1 MSRSLIFAHINTFR
15 EILPGEEWVSVLDTG
30 VPVLLVRIGNYPL
43 HHGSLGV
50 VRTVGRLG
58 VPVHAVVEDRF
69 TPVALSRHLTSS
81 IVWPTTGREEPERLA
96 DGLLSLGRT
105 IGARCVAVP
114 TDDEAAILLAE
125 YAHRLKECFLI
136 PAVPAHLPRLLA
148 CKASLHRICAEAGV
162 PSPRSR
168 APESRDELVE
178 AGRELGYPL
187 ALKNLAAFSR
197 LRTPAVSGTTIVVPH
212 ERALLDRFPQAAP
225 PPVLVQ
231 EYIPRQQAEDWITH
245 LYCGTG
251 GVPRVLFT
259 GLKLRSWPPYAG
271 MTARAVALR
280 NPELARLAERLCR
293 LIGYSGL
300 ADLDWRYDRRD
311 GQYKLVDFNPR
322 AGAQFRLF
330 EDVHGVDVVRAMHLD
345 LTGRPVPDGAQAEGR
360 VFVAGQLDFASAV
373 AWLHQERRLPPDLLS
388 EPPTERAW
396 LCRDDPLPAA
406 AEAVRFAALVTWRLL
421 RPALRPGR
429 VPLTEGSTGTPPT
442 S

>member
-1 MSRSLIFAHINTFR
+1 MVPL
-15 EILPGEEWVSVLDTG
+15 LDDE
-30 VPVLLVRIGNYPL
+30 VPVLLARIGNYPL

-50 VRTVGRLG
+50 VRTLGRLG

-69 TPVALSRHLTSS
+69 TPVALSRHLTSGF
-81 IVWPTTGREEPERLA
+81 VWPTTGREEPERLA
-96 DGLLSLGRT
+96 DGLLSIGRR

-114 TDDEAAILLAE
+114 TDDEAAIVLAE
-125 YAHRLKECFLI
+125 YADLLKECFLI
-136 PAVPAHLPRLLA
+136 PPVPARLPRLLA
-148 CKASLHRICAEAGV
+148 CKASLHRICTEVGV

-168 APESRDELVE
+168 APTSRDELVD

-187 ALKNLAAFSR
+187 VLKNLAPFSR

-212 ERALLDRFPQAAP
+212 ERALLDRFPGAAP

-245 LYCGTG
+245 IYSGAD
-251 GVPRVLFT
+251 GVPRALFT

-280 NPELARLAERLCR
+280 NSELAGLAERLCR
-293 LIGYSGL
+293 RIGYSGL

-322 AGAQFRLF
+322 TGAQFRLF
-330 EDVHGVDVVRAMHLD
+330 ENVHGVDVVRAMHLD
-345 LTGRPVPDGAQAEGR
+345 LTGRTVPDGAQVEGR
-360 VFVAGQLDFASAV
+360 VFVAGQLDFASVA
-373 AWLHQERRLPPDLLS
+373 AWLRHERRLPPDLLNERPS
-388 EPPTERAW
+388 ERAW

-406 AEAVRFAALVTWRLL
+406 AEAVRFTALVTWRLL
-421 RPALRPGR
+421 RPGR
-429 VPLTEGSTGTPPT
+429 SGPARCR
-442 S
+442 

>member
-1 MSRSLIFAHINTFR
+1 MVVL
-15 EILPGEEWVSVLDTG
+15 LDTE
-30 VPVLLVRIGNYPL
+30 VPVLLARIGNYPL

-69 TPVALSRHLTSS
+69 TPVALSRHLTSGF
-81 IVWPTTGREEPERLA
+81 VWPTTGCEEPGQLA
-96 DGLLSLGRT
+96 DGLLSMGRA
-105 IGARCVAVP
+105 IGSRCVAVP

-136 PAVPAHLPRLLA
+136 PPVPAHLPRLLA

-162 PSPRSR
+162 PSPSSR
-168 APESRDELVE
+168 APESRDELVD

-187 ALKNLAAFSR
+187 VLKNLAPFSR
-197 LRTPAVSGTTIVVPH
+197 LRTPAVSGTTTVVPT
-212 ERALLDRFPQAAP
+212 ERALLDRFPTGRP

-245 LYCGTG
+245 MYCGAG
-251 GVPRVLFT
+251 GVPRALFT

-271 MTARAVALR
+271 MTARAVGLR

-293 LIGYSGL
+293 RTGYSGL

-330 EDVHGVDVVRAMHLD
+330 ENVHGVDVVRAMHLD
-345 LTGRPVPDGAQAEGR
+345 LTGRAVPDGAQAEGR
-360 VFVAGQLDFASAV
+360 VFVAGQLDFASVA
-373 AWLHQERRLPPDLLS
+373 AWLRHERRLPPDLLHVR
-388 EPPTERAW
+388 PTERAW
-396 LCRDDPLPAA
+396 LSWDDPLPAA
-406 AEAVRFAALVTWRLL
+406 AEALRFTGLAAWRLL
-421 RPALRPGR
+421 RPERSGPAGCH
-429 VPLTEGSTGTPPT
+429 
-442 S
+442 